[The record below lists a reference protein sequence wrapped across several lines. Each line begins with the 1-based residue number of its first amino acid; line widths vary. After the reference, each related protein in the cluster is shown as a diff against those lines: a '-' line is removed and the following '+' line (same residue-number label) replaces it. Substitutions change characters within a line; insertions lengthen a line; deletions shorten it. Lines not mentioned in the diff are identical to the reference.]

1 MISNRPACLPC
12 RAVSHQFELDI
23 PGISTQNRAPAAH
36 PRNIFTML
44 LNVRQ
49 YGEPVLRAVSAPVE
63 KITDDLKNLV
73 ENMLETMY
81 ATEGIGLAAPQV
93 GVNMRLVVIDIPE
106 DEEEEGAEP
115 EMITVNGE
123 QKPMRSIMPLVFV
136 NPELEPYG
144 KQYLFTEGCLSVR
157 GIRANVARP
166 EFVKAR
172 LTLLDGSTMELDCGG
187 LLARCLQ
194 HECDHLDGFLYV
206 DRVSS
211 AAKITLA
218 KKLKKLAS
226 SY

>member
-1 MISNRPACLPC
+1 
-12 RAVSHQFELDI
+12 
-23 PGISTQNRAPAAH
+23 
-36 PRNIFTML
+36 ML

-49 YGEPVLRAVSAPVE
+49 YGDPVLRAVSAPVE

-73 ENMLETMY
+73 ENMMETMY

-172 LTLLDGSTMELDCGG
+172 LTLLDGSTLELDCGG

-194 HECDHLDGFLYV
+194 HECDHLDGYLYV

-211 AAKITLA
+211 AAKITLS
-218 KKLKKLAS
+218 KKLKKLAAS
-226 SY
+226 R